1 MQGVVNDFSLR
12 SRLVPSRIGIVW
24 AKLAFLPPLVSENI
38 EPDVCA
44 RFEAV
49 QDLLVEFGRLESGPF
64 FSGLPSRWFV
74 GPVLRFRCGRGH
86 VHGSAD
92 SSKVVAGECPI
103 CHEPV
108 ALTFPED
115 FSDSPACEA
124 TPRDYQ
130 NSRDQMRAVL
140 LGVLGARG

>member
-1 MQGVVNDFSLR
+1 MQCVVNDFSIR
-12 SRLVPSRIGIVW
+12 SCLVPSRIGIAW
-24 AKLAFLPPLVSENI
+24 SKLAFLPPLVSGDVA
-38 EPDVCA
+38 PDVRA
-44 RFEAV
+44 RFDAV
-49 QDLLVEFGRLESGPF
+49 QDLLVELGQLEPGPF
-64 FSGLPSRWFV
+64 FSGLPSRWFQ

-86 VHGSAD
+86 VHGSTD
-92 SSKVVAGECPI
+92 SSKVVAGECQI

-130 NSRDQMRAVL
+130 NPRDQMRAVL
-140 LGVLGARG
+140 LGVLGASG